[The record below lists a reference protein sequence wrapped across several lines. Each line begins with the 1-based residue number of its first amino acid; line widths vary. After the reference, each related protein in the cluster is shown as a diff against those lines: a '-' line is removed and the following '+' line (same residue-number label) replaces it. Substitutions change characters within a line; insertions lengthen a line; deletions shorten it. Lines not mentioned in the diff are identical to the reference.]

1 MTFLDLFVSGGSN
14 NAPDYRNPAY
24 DRLIEEAQNVLDP
37 IKRMRALHA
46 AEKILLEDAV
56 IAPVFFQ
63 TNPVMIRSNVKGVV
77 RSILGVP
84 YLKEAYL
91 ER

>member
-1 MTFLDLFVSGGSN
+1 M
-14 NAPDYRNPAY
+14 
-24 DRLIEEAQNVLDP
+24 QQ
-37 IKRMRALHA
+37 LHA
-46 AEKILLEDAV
+46 AEKILLDDAV

-63 TNPVMIRSNVKGVV
+63 TNPVLIRPPVKGVV

-91 ER
+91 EP

>member
-24 DRLIEEAQNVLDP
+24 DKLIAEAQNTVDLN
-37 IKRMRALHA
+37 KRMQILHA
-46 AEKILLEDAV
+46 AEKILMDEAV
-56 IAPVFFQ
+56 VAPVFFQ
-63 TNPVMIRSNVKGVV
+63 SNPVMLSPKVKGVV

-84 YLKEAYL
+84 YFKEAWL
-91 ER
+91 E